1 MTILLESQESSSP
14 IITRAVSSALLNKP
28 FEVYNFSRWQRLA
41 LRAIGF
47 LPAEVAEWIIPRVNN
62 TNALDHRDVES
73 LETKD
78 LVNARIADYSYCNEK
93 YPAITL
99 GVGMGGTTAHIS
111 LALGGPFLPQAF
123 VLTLKNGTMTGDVNA
138 YNQITL
144 ETAKRIT
151 KNNPELMTIQHY
163 DPVHDGWLVKRVNHL
178 RLKLIDLPE
187 EYKSFI
193 RRKLQKNGTVVFLDG
208 RAKWKRFRTGDRN
221 VFQVGGW
228 GDIQPDEFITGSDR
242 LTKFAKN
249 EKLVYSHWKLDDFEI
264 EEGPESEWGVEPGLG
279 EALEEFCN
287 QEGIQFIRIA
297 YSDPNDFSRLAYQ
310 TKKQLL
316 EKEGIKPSGVVVEMF
331 SQFDAQII
339 ENSSLIPL
347 WLIFNTKDSLEFL
360 KNMKEFFPENCP
372 IFFSGL
378 ATFSRTPDL
387 VKWIE
392 WKNALNDYRVINIGA
407 RESHFPADAKALL
420 DWKKPLENWAKNNR
434 KINRINISGSEL
446 RKIADSI
453 NIS

>member
-28 FEVYNFSRWQRLA
+28 FEVYNFSKLQKFA

-47 LPAEVAEWIIPRVNN
+47 LPAQIAEWIIPRVNT
-62 TNALDHRDVES
+62 TNALDQRDVES
-73 LETKD
+73 LKTKD
-78 LVNARIADYSYCNEK
+78 LVNARIADYSDCNEK

-123 VLTLKNGTMTGDVNA
+123 VLTLKNGTMIGDVNA
-138 YNQITL
+138 YNQLSL
-144 ETAKRIT
+144 ETARKIT
-151 KNNPELMTIQHY
+151 ENNPELMTIQHY

-178 RLKLIDLPE
+178 RLKLISLPE

-193 RRKLQKNGTVVFLDG
+193 RRKLQKNGTVVFLEG

-228 GDIQPDEFITGSDR
+228 GDIQPEEFITGSDR
-242 LTKFAKN
+242 LTKFAMN
-249 EKLVYSHWKLDDFEI
+249 ERLVYSYWKLDDFEI
-264 EEGPESEWGVEPGLG
+264 EEGPESEWGTEPGLG

-287 QEGIQFIRIA
+287 QEGFQFIRIA
-297 YSDPNDFSRLAYQ
+297 YDDPNDFSRLAYQ
-310 TKKQLL
+310 TKKQML

-331 SQFDAQII
+331 SQFDTYII
-339 ENSSLIPL
+339 DNSSLIPL

-360 KNMKEFFPENCP
+360 KSMVEYFPENYP
-372 IFFSGL
+372 VFFSGL

-387 VKWIE
+387 VKWSE
-392 WKNALNDYRVINIGA
+392 WKDALKGYRVINIGA
-407 RESHFPADAKALL
+407 RESHFPADAQALL
-420 DWKKPLENWAKNNR
+420 DWKKPLENWARNN
-434 KINRINISGSEL
+434 KKMKRINISGTEIC
-446 RKIADSI
+446 KIADSI
-453 NIS
+453 QTS